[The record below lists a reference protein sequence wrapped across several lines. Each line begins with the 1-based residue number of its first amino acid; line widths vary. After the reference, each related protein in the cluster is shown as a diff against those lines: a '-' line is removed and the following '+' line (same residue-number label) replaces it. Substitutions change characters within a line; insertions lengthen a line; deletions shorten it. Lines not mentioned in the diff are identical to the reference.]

1 MTLLN
6 KHDKINKSNFRRNNE
21 KNYSNLLLVIGSI
34 GIGKDLDQYESKRV
48 FDKIIEVALTGDYE
62 KYKNDKEMTNALEEL
77 VKASEY
83 LDVHRIFSDGNKYI
97 VLDVEEQGNRSIL
110 TVKAVYKIYRDIS
123 EEKYRQIMERE
134 VLELMKYD
142 MEEIDEKTYKKNV
155 YNIITDI
162 AGNDFEIKEEVI
174 KMNMIKKEKWDME
187 DNSDLIQR
195 LYPAIFYMMESLNK
209 RYFET
214 SEEGN
219 N

>member
-1 MTLLN
+1 M
-6 KHDKINKSNFRRNNE
+6 KKIIAI
-21 KNYSNLLLVIGSI
+21 LLLVIGSI

-134 VLELMKYD
+134 VLELTKYD

-155 YNIITDI
+155 YNIITDV

-209 RYFET
+209 RYLKT
-214 SEEGN
+214 SEEDN
-219 N
+219 I

>member
-1 MTLLN
+1 M
-6 KHDKINKSNFRRNNE
+6 KKIIAI
-21 KNYSNLLLVIGSI
+21 LLLVIGSI

-155 YNIITDI
+155 YNIITDV

-209 RYFET
+209 RYFKT
-214 SEEGN
+214 SEEDN
-219 N
+219 I

>member
-1 MTLLN
+1 M
-6 KHDKINKSNFRRNNE
+6 KKIIAI
-21 KNYSNLLLVIGSI
+21 LLLVIGSI
-34 GIGKDLDQYESKRV
+34 GIGKDLDRYESKRV

-110 TVKAVYKIYRDIS
+110 TIKAVYKIYRDIS

-134 VLELMKYD
+134 VLELTKYD

-219 N
+219 I